1 MGPPTPSNSS
11 ADDRFESIRLNFSS
25 SSSECKDRS
34 EPNTGFRAVFCSVRG
49 RVFGLSNFAYLS
61 DTTES
66 SRGLVPSGIEL
77 EVEIEEG
84 LCLLLMTSN
93 FSVEVPS
100 LWEAEWPKM
109 PRLFLRRLSDIAP
122 AACRRRNLS
131 GRLSECAGIYLNIS
145 TDCFSESAGAI
156 FVVSFR
162 PGLVGRS
169 WSEKSCIID
178 VHGNS
183 SVCNYRVLDGHI
195 L

>member
-11 ADDRFESIRLNFSS
+11 ADDRFESTWLNFSS
-25 SSSECKDRS
+25 SSSERKDRS

-61 DTTES
+61 DTAES
-66 SRGLVPSGIEL
+66 SNGLVPPSGIEP

-100 LWEAEWPKM
+100 LWEAEWPKK

-122 AACRRRNLS
+122 TAC
-131 GRLSECAGIYLNIS
+131 C
-145 TDCFSESAGAI
+145 
-156 FVVSFR
+156 
-162 PGLVGRS
+162 
-169 WSEKSCIID
+169 
-178 VHGNS
+178 
-183 SVCNYRVLDGHI
+183 
-195 L
+195 